1 MITALE
7 SNIEI
12 IFKHLMVDEIFLWN
26 YKRNGIEQT
35 IVQVHTHN
43 KQRSRTTRERCQRA
57 LDQMEGYHFTFYNTR
72 NVQSRID
79 DGLGRLH
86 LNCQPHNRIYLNPE
100 HINSVTLPGL
110 NTEELIE
117 RTKEYIKREKDKI
130 TAFMDG
136 YHLYYS
142 KENYPNAAFMLH
154 QALEI
159 SLRIAQKILLG
170 VEERSHSI
178 KQNIDFFKP
187 YDSVLSG
194 LIVNKEE
201 EQAINRLTDS
211 YTLSR
216 YHHNFTMDLQK
227 IEFCRD
233 IADRILV
240 WINDYEQELVS
251 EIEEKHISN
260 VNKPITIMEKKTN
273 INHDH
278 RDLIHNALETYGQV
292 HGLYC
297 FAYTTRQESLCNL
310 LNVQQSYNEIH
321 HYYLFAIMSNQ
332 NRPIV
337 DLQNCVMQLLP
348 EKIKIT
354 LIAESPELV
363 EKKLNKGDVFRT
375 NLLQSAE
382 CWYRDRDYSIESE
395 QCEKIENNL
404 SNRSSIWAI
413 HKYNAFQL
421 ELANSQSYGD
431 LESNTTA
438 YLLCLSLEQTCI
450 GLIKEHL
457 QYIPNSTNLT
467 YLMDLCDIICPSVT
481 SIFFRHHKYHADLF
495 QRLIE
500 AQNNYRYS
508 TKFNPNSID
517 IETMEKKVSFFNN
530 GAKAFMENY
539 FQQQRDLQEATKTEN
554 IEQCA

>member
-26 YKRNGIEQT
+26 YNRNGIEQT
-35 IVQVHTHN
+35 IIQVHTHN

-100 HINSVTLPGL
+100 YINSVTLPGL

-159 SLRIAQKILLG
+159 SLRIAQKLLLG

-297 FAYTTRQESLCNL
+297 FAYTTRQEGLCNL
-310 LNVQQSYNEIH
+310 LNVQQSHNEIH

-354 LIAESPELV
+354 LIAESPEQV

-375 NLLQSAE
+375 NLLQLAE
-382 CWYRDRDYSIESE
+382 CWYRDREFLKEGVQMQDM
-395 QCEKIENNL
+395 NL
-404 SNRSSIWAI
+404 IYRQECWTNRHS
-413 HKYNAFQL
+413 KVRGLN
-421 ELANSQSYGD
+421 LALKECSYDMG
-431 LESNTTA
+431 LGTMA
-438 YLLCLSLEQTCI
+438 YLLALSLEQSC
-450 GLIKEHL
+450 LSLLNDHL
-457 QYIPNSTNLT
+457 NYTPNSTNLN
-467 YLMDLCDIICPSVT
+467 YLMDICEVFYPTISSVFGRHNERQQT
-481 SIFFRHHKYHADLF
+481 IFSL
-495 QRLIE
+495 LIE
-500 AQNNYRYS
+500 AQNKYRYS
-508 TKFNPNSID
+508 ATFIID
-517 IETMEKKVSFFNN
+517 PAKLEVLKDNIAQFSDDVSNFIR
-530 GAKAFMENY
+530 AH
-539 FQQQRDLQEATKTEN
+539 FQQQKELQEATKTEN